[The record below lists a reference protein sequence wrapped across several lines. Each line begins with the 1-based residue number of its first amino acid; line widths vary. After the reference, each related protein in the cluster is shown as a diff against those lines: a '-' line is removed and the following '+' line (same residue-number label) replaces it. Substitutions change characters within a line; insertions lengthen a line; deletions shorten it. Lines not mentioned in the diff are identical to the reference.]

1 MTELK
6 IDLRYVIATL
16 TPFLIAGGEKLFT
29 WSLGLDPHGTIN
41 QLAALAL
48 ISGLFGSYLWIAFG
62 NPLYLRIP
70 LPTTRKKDQ

>member
-6 IDLRYVIATL
+6 IDLRYVIATF
-16 TPFLIAGGEKLFT
+16 TPFLIAGGEKFFT
-29 WSLGLDPHGTIN
+29 WSLGVEPHGTMN
-41 QLAALAL
+41 ELAELAL
-48 ISGLFGSYLWIAFG
+48 IGCLYGSYLWIAFG

>member
-6 IDLRYVIATL
+6 IDLRYVIAL
-16 TPFLIAGGEKLFT
+16 FTPFLIAGWEKLFT

-41 QLAALAL
+41 ELAALAL

>member
-6 IDLRYVIATL
+6 IDLRYVIATFA
-16 TPFLIAGGEKLFT
+16 PFLIAGGEKLFT

-41 QLAALAL
+41 ELAALAL

>member
-6 IDLRYVIATL
+6 IDLRYVIAPF
-16 TPFLIAGGEKLFT
+16 TPFLIAGWVKLFT
-29 WSLGLDPHGTIN
+29 WSLGIEPRGTMN
-41 QLAALAL
+41 ELAPLAL
-48 ISGLFGSYLWIAFG
+48 IFGLLASFLWIALG